1 MVKDRKSVSFDLPPE
16 DNSRI
21 RASCKGR
28 RSWVVDDDEAQ
39 RRLREEKEIAE
50 TKDQILKDMRES
62 QRQVGRKSI
71 RINNVDVSLADLNL
85 QKLTEEQAKDIK
97 DIEELQKRVND
108 MS

>member
-1 MVKDRKSVSFDLPPE
+1 M
-16 DNSRI
+16 
-21 RASCKGR
+21 G
-28 RSWVVDDDEAQ
+28 
-39 RRLREEKEIAE
+39 E
-50 TKDQILKDMRES
+50 TKEQILKDMRES

>member
-1 MVKDRKSVSFDLPPE
+1 M
-16 DNSRI
+16 
-21 RASCKGR
+21 
-28 RSWVVDDDEAQ
+28 
-39 RRLREEKEIAE
+39 AE

>member
-1 MVKDRKSVSFDLPPE
+1 MER
-16 DNSRI
+16 RI
-21 RASCKGR
+21 
-28 RSWVVDDDEAQ
+28 Q
-39 RRLREEKEIAE
+39 EEKEIAE

>member
-1 MVKDRKSVSFDLPPE
+1 MER
-16 DNSRI
+16 RI
-21 RASCKGR
+21 
-28 RSWVVDDDEAQ
+28 Q
-39 RRLREEKEIAE
+39 EEKEIAE

-71 RINNVDVSLADLNL
+71 RINSVDVSLADLNL